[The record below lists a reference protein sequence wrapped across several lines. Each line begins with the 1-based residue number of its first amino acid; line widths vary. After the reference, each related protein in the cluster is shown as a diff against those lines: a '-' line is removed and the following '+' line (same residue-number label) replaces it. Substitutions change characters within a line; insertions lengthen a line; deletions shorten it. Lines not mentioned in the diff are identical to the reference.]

1 MGRVGAVL
9 CIVCLLASRAWAEG
23 EFPHVR
29 GTAGHARWLIEMATT
44 YSVTVSALV
53 NKLAKTD
60 VVVYVRIAP
69 IGSGTATTSLL
80 NTSGPIRYLLVS
92 IDTNHTPEEMV
103 GMLGHELQHALE
115 IAEARSVRD
124 EAGLV
129 ALYRRI
135 GLHKGAMNRFETHLA
150 QAIGR
155 QARKDL
161 LSRPAALYARGG
173 Q

>member
-9 CIVCLLASRAWAEG
+9 CIVCLLASRASAEG
-23 EFPHVR
+23 DFPHVR
-29 GTAGHARWLIEMATT
+29 GTGEHARWLIRMATT
-44 YSVTVSALV
+44 YSVTVNALADRLV
-53 NKLAKTD
+53 KTD

-69 IGSGTATTSLL
+69 IASGTATTALL

-92 IDTNHTPEEMV
+92 IDTNHAPEEMV
-103 GMLGHELQHALE
+103 GMLGHELQHAVE

-135 GLHKGAMNRFETHLA
+135 GLHKGATNRFETHLA
-150 QAIGR
+150 QEIGR
-155 QARKDL
+155 QARKDI
-161 LSRPAALYARGG
+161 LSRPAALYARGS